1 MHAEA
6 KGSLPPGRLQRLTLT
21 RAITLTS
28 TVSGREKLL
37 KKTPK
42 HPFAAVLRFIRPLT
56 ALTVRRRDGRHTGHA
71 PHSVRGVDTRLKR
84 SLLLHFSKDQS
95 KDGNKVDQPTFS
107 RTSVWIFCTQ
117 TLWSGYEMLLI
128 TFSPSCQGSRIGLWR
143 MEHIWIESDR
153 RARRD
158 WELWHKDWC
167 QCDNCVAKF

>member
-1 MHAEA
+1 MHAET

-28 TVSGREKLL
+28 TVSGREQLL
-37 KKTPK
+37 KKTTK
-42 HPFAAVLRFIRPLT
+42 RPFAAVLRFIRSLT

-95 KDGNKVDQPTFS
+95 KDGNKVDQQRIAQQPTFS
-107 RTSVWIFCTQ
+107 RASVWICCTQ

-128 TFSPSCQGSRIGLWR
+128 TFSPSCQGSRIGL
-143 MEHIWIESDR
+143 
-153 RARRD
+153 
-158 WELWHKDWC
+158 
-167 QCDNCVAKF
+167 